1 MMQAAMQMQAS
12 MANMQN
18 VARQQQPQN
27 ANASGSNDASTGAN
41 ANANQPNANAN
52 QPNANPNQPNP
63 FAAMFGGMGAN
74 NNNQQ
79 PNPFMANPFMMGM
92 PGGLGGMNAFGAAP
106 NANPAQNQ
114 QQQQNAAVVYRDQL
128 SQLNSMGFNDP
139 ERNLQAL
146 ISTGGN
152 VQAAINQLL
161 G

>member
-18 VARQQQPQN
+18 VARQQQQQQN

-41 ANANQPNANAN
+41 ANANQPNANAK
-52 QPNANPNQPNP
+52 
-63 FAAMFGGMGAN
+63 
-74 NNNQQ
+74 Q

-106 NANPAQNQ
+106 NANPAQQQ